1 MREDRRMDGRM
12 KLTVAEIGVDEY
24 KKAERDRAWFRST
37 PAAAKGYARERGNY
51 CREQM
56 MYATLPDALGNL
68 QRDAH
73 FYRFQ
78 QDAVMF
84 ARNAF
89 RGWRA
94 YRLMVG
100 E

>member
-1 MREDRRMDGRM
+1 M
-12 KLTVAEIGVDEY
+12 KLTVAEIGVDQY
-24 KKAERDRAWFRST
+24 KKAEHDRAWFRST
-37 PAAAKGYARERGNY
+37 PTAAKGYARERGAF

-56 MYATLPDALGNL
+56 LYATEPNALGD
-68 QRDAH
+68 RVKEHH
-73 FYRFQ
+73 FHRFQ
-78 QDAVMF
+78 QDAMMF
-84 ARNAF
+84 ARMAF

>member
-1 MREDRRMDGRM
+1 M
-12 KLTVAEIGVDEY
+12 KFTLDELGPVEF
-24 KKAERDRAWFRST
+24 KKAETDRAWFRST
-37 PAAAKGYARERGNY
+37 PAAARGYARERGSY

-56 MYATLPDALGNL
+56 LYATEPDALGNA
-68 QRDAH
+68 RKDADFH
-73 FYRFQ
+73 RFQ
-78 QDAVMF
+78 QDAMMF
-84 ARNAF
+84 ARMAF